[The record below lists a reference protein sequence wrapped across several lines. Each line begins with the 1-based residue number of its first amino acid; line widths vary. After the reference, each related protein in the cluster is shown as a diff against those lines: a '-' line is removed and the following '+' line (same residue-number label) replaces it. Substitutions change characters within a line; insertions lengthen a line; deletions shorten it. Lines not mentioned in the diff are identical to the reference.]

1 MDQVQHLE
9 RRTKQRFSVQLS
21 VVVKDPETGHDL
33 EGVSR
38 DISANGVC
46 FMLEEWPYTTS
57 IISFKLTFPQEVTHL
72 SCSRVVCSGTVV
84 SVETRA
90 PGETTIAASI
100 DSYQLS
106 C

>member
-1 MDQVQHLE
+1 VDQVQHLE

-21 VVVKDPETGHDL
+21 VLLKDPETGHDL

-46 FMLEEWPYTTS
+46 FNVEEWPYTNS

-72 SCSRVVCSGTVV
+72 ACSRAVCSGTVV
-84 SVETRA
+84 RVETRA

-106 C
+106 T